1 MGATSLATSAHCSS
15 YRFEDEAD
23 GEDDDGD
30 DDDDDH
36 DDDDDADACAAGG
49 DRFDD
54 GVSGGDD
61 APVCRGIVTFESSS
75 SPPPPP
81 PSSSSSCPRDPP
93 PPPRPSPPPPP
104 PPRPTS
110 PPPPP
115 PRPTSPPPPPS
126 RHSYAPQP
134 HTPHPAPHPHRVVLM
149 NCRFAGHPDV
159 PRLPAHEARRF
170 DLGAG
175 ERGGTALECGHLRA
189 EGFVNIVSMFRFS
202 MGSRSA
208 SIFGTSTSPPS

>member
-23 GEDDDGD
+23 GEDDNGDD

-61 APVCRGIVTFESSS
+61 APVCRGIVTIESSS

-81 PSSSSSCPRDPP
+81 PSSSSSCP
-93 PPPRPSPPPPP
+93 
-104 PPRPTS
+104 

-126 RHSYAPQP
+126 RHPYAPQP
-134 HTPHPAPHPHRVVLM
+134 HTPHPPPHPHRVVLI